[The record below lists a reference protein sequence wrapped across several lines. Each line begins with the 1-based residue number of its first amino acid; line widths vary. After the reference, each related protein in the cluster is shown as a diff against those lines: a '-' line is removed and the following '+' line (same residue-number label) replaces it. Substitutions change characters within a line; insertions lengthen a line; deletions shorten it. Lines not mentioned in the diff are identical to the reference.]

1 MRRAVSWHLTRD
13 THAGRNNHTARLV
26 VHVQHLGRLAIHRSR
41 SNQNLVV
48 CRIVNQGIGVLH
60 RIVIRAKLSSN
71 ALFEISLRLAG
82 IKFSLC
88 VKRQNLKP
96 TCLVNQFAIFHVNQ
110 INQLRHKST
119 LSNLFQTPMCRTIVN
134 HHIIREQP
142 NRLTPF
148 QIHTIG
154 FRAIIVNDFR
164 FHNLTLAWQPI
175 ITTNPTVHFQ
185 PFPTVFCI
193 ATVLYNFGR
202 LLQHAIVGI
211 QFNHITGRKR
221 INQISVNQIA
231 MQRHNTP
238 LFRLIVFK
246 HPLADQIVCPLARH
260 PADENIRW
268 HENHR
273 QRGFREAKL

>member
-110 INQLRHKST
+110 IISNANVSDDSKPSHHPRTTKST
-119 LSNLFQTPMCRTIVN
+119 YAVSNPHDWFPC
-134 HHIIREQP
+134 HHCE
-142 NRLTPF
+142 
-148 QIHTIG
+148 
-154 FRAIIVNDFR
+154 
-164 FHNLTLAWQPI
+164 
-175 ITTNPTVHFQ
+175 
-185 PFPTVFCI
+185 
-193 ATVLYNFGR
+193 
-202 LLQHAIVGI
+202 
-211 QFNHITGRKR
+211 
-221 INQISVNQIA
+221 
-231 MQRHNTP
+231 
-238 LFRLIVFK
+238 
-246 HPLADQIVCPLARH
+246 
-260 PADENIRW
+260 
-268 HENHR
+268 
-273 QRGFREAKL
+273 